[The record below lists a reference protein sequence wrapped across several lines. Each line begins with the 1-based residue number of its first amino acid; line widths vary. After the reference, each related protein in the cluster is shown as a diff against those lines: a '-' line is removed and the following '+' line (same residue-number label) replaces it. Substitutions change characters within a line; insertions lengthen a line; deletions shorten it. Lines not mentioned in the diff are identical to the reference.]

1 MPIDRLKNT
10 MPQALKP
17 QPMPKLQKR
26 GPVRRTLMAKV
37 NADKLPNSMTVVYC
51 SLDAFNGEPKAL
63 LSEGYAQH
71 ALQANQR
78 AYSLVALRVEGLEP
92 SVQCRPRYG
101 TLDPIGARSRR
112 VGFLF
117 PAYSRSEKLYL
128 IDLTLISV
136 QEDALSRPKPYRAM
150 IACQ

>member
-26 GPVRRTLMAKV
+26 GPVRSTLTAKV

-92 SVQCRPRYG
+92 SVQCRQRYG
-101 TLDPIGARSRR
+101 TPDPIRGPLASR
-112 VGFLF
+112 G
-117 PAYSRSEKLYL
+117 
-128 IDLTLISV
+128 
-136 QEDALSRPKPYRAM
+136 LSLPGIFK
-150 IACQ
+150 IG